1 MTRPGRKH
9 SAKMK
14 KIRLKNSSASDSSSE
29 KSVDLSCDAFVGN
42 IPKSA
47 TKVDV
52 EKAMSKFGNVVDVMV
67 LDKARNNPMVPK
79 FAFVNFDTESAA
91 LKAIDADGRIT
102 LGTRNLHTEYRK
114 PKGVPKVIFTFLPT
128 SLLL

>member
-1 MTRPGRKH
+1 
-9 SAKMK
+9 MK
-14 KIRLKNSSASDSSSE
+14 TKSKDSSISDSSSE

-52 EKAMSKFGNVVDVMV
+52 EKAMSKFGRVRDVM
-67 LDKARNNPMVPK
+67 LFDKARSNPAIPK

-91 LKAIDADGRIT
+91 SKAIDADGRII
-102 LGTRNLHTEYRK
+102 LGTHNLHTEHRK
-114 PKGVPKVIFTFLPT
+114 PKGAPKVIITLFLYHFIST
-128 SLLL
+128 N